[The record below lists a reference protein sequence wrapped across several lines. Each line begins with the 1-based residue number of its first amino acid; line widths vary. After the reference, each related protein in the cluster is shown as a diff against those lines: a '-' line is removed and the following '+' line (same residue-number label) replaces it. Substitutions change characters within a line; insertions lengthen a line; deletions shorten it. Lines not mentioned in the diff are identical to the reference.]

1 MKILDVRTRI
11 LSQQIPQLFNSMN
24 SSSARTC
31 LVVEI
36 HTDEG
41 LTGIGEAACYGYPE
55 IVEGIINRISKPL
68 LVGKDP
74 FQIERLWATQRRK
87 MGESRSRGYAMLAM
101 SGIDIALWDLLGKT
115 VGMPIYRLLGG
126 FTDKI
131 MAYATAGFYAI
142 GKGIP
147 DLKDEYRNFV
157 AKGFRMMKM
166 KVGRQGSDLWP
177 ESKLSCVTLREDIER
192 VAAVREVIG
201 PERTLMVD
209 ANCAWDPATAIK
221 MGREFEKYNVY
232 FLEEPVSPTDVAG
245 SALVAASL
253 DMHVAG
259 YETEVTL
266 HGFRD
271 LIVHRAVDVVQPD
284 VIVSGGFT
292 GCRKIAA
299 IAEAHNM
306 SCIPHSFASG
316 ISLVA
321 NAHFLASL
329 PLGGPLEFKQV
340 VPDALFFDLLLEPP
354 TIDAEGFFHLPSKP
368 GLGIELNPDT
378 MAKYNVG

>member
-1 MKILDVRTRI
+1 MKILDVHTRI
-11 LSQQIPQLFNSMN
+11 LSQQMPQLFNSTS
-24 SSSARTC
+24 SSSAGTY

-41 LTGIGEAACYGYPE
+41 LTGIGEGACYGYPE

-74 FQIERLWATQRRK
+74 FQIERLWAAQRRK
-87 MGESRSRGYAMLAM
+87 MGESRSRSYAMYAM
-101 SGIDIALWDLLGKT
+101 SGIDIALWDLLGKS

-131 MAYATAGFYAI
+131 MAYATSGFYAI

-147 DLKDEYRNFV
+147 ELKDEYRNYL

-177 ESKLSCVTLREDIER
+177 ESKLACVTLREDVER

-201 PERTLMVD
+201 SERTLMVD
-209 ANCAWDPATAIK
+209 ANCAWNPATAIK
-221 MGREFEKYNVY
+221 MGREFEKYNVS

-253 DMHVAG
+253 DMQVAG

-284 VIVSGGFT
+284 VTISGGLT
-292 GCRKIAA
+292 GCRKIASM
-299 IAEAHNM
+299 AEAHNM
-306 SCIPHSFASG
+306 SCVPHVFGSA

-329 PLGGPLEFKQV
+329 PLGGPLEFKTI
-340 VPDALFFDLLLEPP
+340 PDALFSDLLLEPP
-354 TIDAEGFFHLPSKP
+354 TIDAEGYFHLPQKP

-378 MAKYNVG
+378 MAKYKVG